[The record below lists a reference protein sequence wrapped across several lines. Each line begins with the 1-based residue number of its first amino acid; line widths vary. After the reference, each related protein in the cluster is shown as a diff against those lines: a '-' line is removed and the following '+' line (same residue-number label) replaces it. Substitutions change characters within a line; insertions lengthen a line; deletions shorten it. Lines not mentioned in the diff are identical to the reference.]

1 MKNLQEATE
10 RICDLKGSLV
20 ALNAL
25 VTALLHELPPGLH
38 AGLLRTFN
46 DHTEVAR
53 TVLLHTPISEHT
65 IVAFERDVARMTSL
79 IAMGASRPATD
90 ASHVAPAMPVAPH
103 QPTASPDA

>member
-79 IAMGASRPATD
+79 IAMGAFP
-90 ASHVAPAMPVAPH
+90 ASHRWQPCGAGHAGGPQPAVGVA
-103 QPTASPDA
+103 